1 MEVRQLSDPTDGD
14 WLELRGM
21 LWDDTERSEHEA
33 EMVQIVAEPSRFV
46 VFLAVASGGRSA
58 GFAEVSV
65 RTDYVNG
72 CDSSPVA
79 FLEGIY
85 VRPEF
90 RRRGV
95 ARLLCEAAQ
104 RWGRSRDCAELA
116 SDAHIDN
123 TVSRSMHLGLGF
135 QETERVVYFRKY
147 V

>member
-14 WLELRGM
+14 WLEMRGV
-21 LWDDTERSEHEA
+21 LWDETERAEHEA
-33 EMVQIVAEPSRFV
+33 EMAQTVAEPCRFAA
-46 VFLAVASGGRSA
+46 FLAVTSEGRAA

-65 RTDYVNG
+65 RTDYVEG

-85 VRPEF
+85 VRPEL

-104 RWGRSRDCAELA
+104 QWGRSRGCAEFA
-116 SDAHIDN
+116 SNAHIDN
-123 TVSRSMHLGLGF
+123 TVSQSMHLGLGF
-135 QETERVVYFRKY
+135 QETERVVYFRMEL
-147 V
+147 

>member
-1 MEVRQLSDPTDGD
+1 MEVRQLSDQADGD
-14 WLELRGM
+14 WLEMRGL
-21 LWDDTERSEHEA
+21 LWAETERAEHEA
-33 EMVQIVAEPSRFV
+33 EMAEIVAEPSRFA
-46 VFLAVASGGRSA
+46 VFLAVTSERRAA

-90 RRRGV
+90 RRRGI
-95 ARLLCEAAQ
+95 ARLLCQAAQ
-104 RWGRSRDCAELA
+104 QWGRSRECEELA

-123 TVSRSMHLGLGF
+123 TVSRRMHIGLGF
-135 QETERVVYFRKY
+135 QETERVVYFKMGL
-147 V
+147 

>member
-1 MEVRQLSDPTDGD
+1 
-14 WLELRGM
+14 M
-21 LWDDTERSEHEA
+21 LWDDTGRSEHEA
-33 EMVQIVAEPSRFV
+33 EMVQIVEEPSRFV

-104 RWGRSRDCAELA
+104 RWGRSRGCAELA